1 MLKYYAIEHARFFHI
16 FARMELSK
24 KYRIVNV
31 LGNQAVRKFGTV
43 SLIEDRATGQ
53 QKVMKQLVLNDH
65 NQHIAERLER
75 EASFNFRSSG
85 LPGMVEFKHTEN
97 EITLIKEYVEGI
109 SLDDYWQTIPRKQ
122 RMDHLVNILKALSPL
137 FEVLHEAHI
146 VHCDI
151 KPSNILIEKKND
163 SISCHLIDFG
173 MAIRSNENKHFK
185 LLFPLGYAAPELIL
199 NRLELLDHTSD
210 LYALGIAIWKLF
222 TGTLPLTHP
231 NPSIFTNLQLT
242 YPLPDHSDLPKGLY
256 PILQKMCDK
265 HQFKTAPNRMKIE
278 EVDSLLREAQQH
290 RYQCLQEIIDD
301 LQKIRQKKSWWTF

>member
-1 MLKYYAIEHARFFHI
+1 
-16 FARMELSK
+16 MELSE

-31 LGNQAVRKFGTV
+31 LGNQTVRKFGSV
-43 SLIEDRATGQ
+43 YLVEDKATGQ
-53 QKVMKQLVLNDH
+53 QGVMKTLVNNAQNL
-65 NQHIAERLER
+65 HIAERLER
-75 EASFNFRSSG
+75 EASFNFRSRG
-85 LPGMVEFKHTEN
+85 LPGVVEFEHTEN
-97 EITLIKEYVEGI
+97 EITLIKEYVQGI
-109 SLDDYWQTIPRKQ
+109 PLDDYWQTIPRKQ
-122 RMDHLVNILKALSPL
+122 RMDQLVNILKALTPL
-137 FEVLHEAHI
+137 FQVLNEEQI

-151 KPSNILIEKKND
+151 KPSNILIEKKED

-173 MAIRSNENKHFK
+173 MAIRCNENKHFK

-222 TGTLPLTHP
+222 TGSLPLTHP

-256 PILQKMCDK
+256 PILQKMCYK

-278 EVDSLLREAQQH
+278 EVDLILRKAQQS
-290 RYQCLQEIIDD
+290 RYQTLQEIIAD
-301 LQKIRQKKSWWTF
+301 LEKIPHKRKWWLFQ

>member
-1 MLKYYAIEHARFFHI
+1 
-16 FARMELSK
+16 MELSE

-43 SLIEDRATGQ
+43 YLIEDTKTGQ
-53 QKVMKQLVLNDH
+53 KKVMKQLVLNVQ
-65 NQHIAERLER
+65 NQHIAQRLER
-75 EASFNFRSSG
+75 EASFNFQSEG
-85 LPGMVEFKHTEN
+85 LPRITEFEKTDG
-97 EITLIKEYVEGI
+97 EIMLIKEYIEGI
-109 SLDDYWQTIPRKQ
+109 TLDVYWQTIPRKQ
-122 RMDHLVNILKALSPL
+122 RLDQLIKILKALSPL
-137 FEVLHEAHI
+137 FHRLKEEQI

-151 KPSNILIEKKND
+151 KPSNILIEKKVD
-163 SISCHLIDFG
+163 SISCHIIDFG
-173 MAIRSNENKHFK
+173 MAIRQEEDKDFK

-242 YPLPDHSDLPKGLY
+242 YPLPDHSELPKGLY

-265 HQFKTAPNRMKIE
+265 HQFKTAPNRMKME
-278 EVDSLLREAQQH
+278 EVDSSLRKAQWN
-290 RYQCLQEIIDD
+290 RYQNLQEIIDD
-301 LQKIRQKKSWWTF
+301 LKKIQQKKSWWSF

>member
-1 MLKYYAIEHARFFHI
+1 
-16 FARMELSK
+16 MELSE

-43 SLIEDRATGQ
+43 SLIEDTKTGQ
-53 QKVMKQLVLNDH
+53 KKVLKQLILNVQ
-65 NQHIAERLER
+65 NQHIAQRLER
-75 EASFNFRSSG
+75 EASFNFQSEG
-85 LPGMVEFKHTEN
+85 LPRITEFEKTDG
-97 EITLIKEYVEGI
+97 EIMLIKEYIEGI
-109 SLDDYWQTIPRKQ
+109 TLDVYWQTIPRKQ
-122 RMDHLVNILKALSPL
+122 RLDQLIKILKALSPL
-137 FEVLHEAHI
+137 FHRLKEEQI

-151 KPSNILIEKKND
+151 KPSNILIEKKDD
-163 SISCHLIDFG
+163 SIICHLIDFG
-173 MAIRSNENKHFK
+173 MAIRQEEDKDFK

-242 YPLPDHSDLPKGLY
+242 YPLPDHSNLPKGLY

-265 HQFKTAPNRMKIE
+265 HQFKTAPNRMKME
-278 EVDSLLREAQQH
+278 EVDSLLRKAQWN
-290 RYQCLQEIIDD
+290 RYQNLQEIIDD
-301 LQKIRQKKSWWTF
+301 LKKIQQKKSWWSF

>member
-1 MLKYYAIEHARFFHI
+1 MRNFYAIVHAHFFHI

-24 KYRIVNV
+24 KYRTVNV

-43 SLIEDRATGQ
+43 SLIEDMATGQ
-53 QKVMKQLVLNDH
+53 QKVLKQLVLNDH

-75 EASFNFRSSG
+75 ESSFNFQLCG
-85 LPGMVEFKHTEN
+85 LPRVTEFIKTDR
-97 EITLIKEYVEGI
+97 EIVLVKAFVEGI
-109 SLDDYWQTIPRKQ
+109 PLDDYWQTIPRKQ
-122 RMDHLVNILKALSPL
+122 RMDQLVHILKALFPL
-137 FEVLHEAHI
+137 FQVLHEQQI

-151 KPSNILIEKKND
+151 KPSNILIEKKDD

-173 MAIRSNENKHFK
+173 MAIRQKENKHFK

-278 EVDSLLREAQQH
+278 EVDPLLRKAQQN
-290 RYQCLQEIIDD
+290 RYQSLQEIIAD
-301 LQKIRQKKSWWTF
+301 LQKIPQKKSWWPF